1 MEQTSILLF
10 CWYRADNALL
20 HTLQIKNAVRSL
32 LLYRT
37 LYRDPSEDLGGEL
50 ILGGSDPNFYTG
62 DMTYVPVEREGYW
75 QIKVQ

>member
-1 MEQTSILLF
+1 MEQ
-10 CWYRADNALL
+10 
-20 HTLQIKNAVRSL
+20 IKQDELPHSAKKMKWDAL
-32 LLYRT
+32 LLYR
-37 LYRDPSEDLGGEL
+37 DPTEDLGGEL